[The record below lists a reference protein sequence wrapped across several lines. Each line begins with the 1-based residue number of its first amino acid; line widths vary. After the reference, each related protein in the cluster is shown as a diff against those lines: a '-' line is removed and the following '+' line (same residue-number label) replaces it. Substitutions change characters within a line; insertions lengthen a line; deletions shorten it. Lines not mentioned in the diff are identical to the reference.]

1 MKAAGFTKLYDT
13 LTLDE
18 RFRLRIRALGRGDQA
33 DWERL
38 DRSCP
43 LNESRDYCARLDAS
57 DVLTLCT
64 LVELLPIL
72 AKLDMVAAFGPLVE
86 YLEGAARDSAS
97 MAFLDG
103 YAAGWKAAD
112 KRGKPPAVSDDEL
125 TAAADR
131 ACRVGAKFS
140 EALEQVTGMLAGRAR
155 TSRDAMAAFAEDELG
170 LSLADLLAAWGG
182 YALNRLAEHAEAL
195 DAAEPNA
202 DDLALAGRVLNPAWR
217 RHGLNDPTAEIDDD
231 LRARFEAALW
241 GADDAVGD

>member
-1 MKAAGFTKLYDT
+1 MKSDGLARLYDT
-13 LTLDE
+13 LTVDE
-18 RFRLRIRALGRGDQA
+18 RFCLRIRALGRGDKA
-33 DWERL
+33 DWDRL

-43 LNESRDYCARLDAS
+43 LDESREYCARLEAS
-57 DVLTLCT
+57 DTLTLCT
-64 LVELLPIL
+64 LVELLPLL
-72 AKLDMVAAFGPLVE
+72 AKLDMVGAFGPLVE
-86 YLEGAARDSAS
+86 YLEGAARDSAW
-97 MAFLDG
+97 MGYLDG
-103 YAAGWKAAD
+103 YAAGWKAAG

-125 TAAADR
+125 AAAADR
-131 ACRVGAKFS
+131 AHRVGATFS

-155 TSRDAMAAFAEDELG
+155 TSRDALAAFAEDELG

-202 DDLALAGRVLNPAWR
+202 DDLALAARVLNLAWR
-217 RHGLNDPTAEIDDD
+217 RHGLNDPTAEIDD